1 MKTYFGFCM
10 SIKKFSI
17 ITILIFFGF
26 LSGFFV
32 NMYEIYP
39 YSDIKQLYS
48 ENQRVISEIEI
59 YEDDITSLIHINDL
73 TSKIRIQNDLV
84 NFIWKQNTL
93 PKNEPSKLEKNII
106 SQQYVDMENLDSID
120 KLTIDMEYGVN
131 SIAYFFKPTVSN
143 DKLVIYHQG
152 HRGDFFEG
160 KQTIEYFLEKNY
172 SVIALSMPLLGM
184 NSQPIIDHPEFG
196 KIKFESHNQFE
207 LLENENFTPIKF
219 FVEPTIIVIN
229 YLENNYD
236 FNSYYMIGISGGGW
250 ITTLIPAIDDRITQ
264 SFSIAGSYPFF
275 LRSESKNFGDYEQH
289 HLELYEFANYL
300 DLYVMSSIGP
310 DRKFIQIFNMY
321 DPCCFDGTSFTEYED
336 EIIETVEKFDN
347 GYFKIYL
354 DDTHKEHAIS
364 EHALE
369 IIINEIID

>member
-250 ITTLIPAIDDRITQ
+250 ITTLIPAIDDRIT
-264 SFSIAGSYPFF
+264 
-275 LRSESKNFGDYEQH
+275 KNQ
-289 HLELYEFANYL
+289 
-300 DLYVMSSIGP
+300 
-310 DRKFIQIFNMY
+310 
-321 DPCCFDGTSFTEYED
+321 
-336 EIIETVEKFDN
+336 
-347 GYFKIYL
+347 
-354 DDTHKEHAIS
+354 
-364 EHALE
+364 
-369 IIINEIID
+369 

>member
-1 MKTYFGFCM
+1 M

-131 SIAYFFKPTVSN
+131 SIAYFFKPITSN
-143 DKLVIYHQG
+143 DKLIIYHQG
-152 HRGDFFEG
+152 HSGDFFNG
-160 KQTIEYFLEKNY
+160 KETIEYLIEKNY
-172 SVIALSMPLLGM
+172 SVIAFSMPLLGM
-184 NSQPIIDHPEFG
+184 NHQPVVENSKFG
-196 KIKFESHNQFE
+196 NIKIQSHNQFV

-219 FVEPTIIVIN
+219 FVEPVVLTMN
-229 YLENNYD
+229 YLEKTYD
-236 FNSYYMIGISGGGW
+236 FDSYHMIGISGGGW
-250 ITTLIPAIDDRITQ
+250 LTTLVAALDDRIEQ
-264 SFSIAGSYPFF
+264 SFSVAGSYPMF
-275 LRSESKNFGDYEQH
+275 LRGEPKNFGDYEQH

-300 DLYVMSSIGP
+300 DLYVMSSVGP

-354 DDTHKEHAIS
+354 DDTHKEHIIS

-369 IIINEIID
+369 IIINELID